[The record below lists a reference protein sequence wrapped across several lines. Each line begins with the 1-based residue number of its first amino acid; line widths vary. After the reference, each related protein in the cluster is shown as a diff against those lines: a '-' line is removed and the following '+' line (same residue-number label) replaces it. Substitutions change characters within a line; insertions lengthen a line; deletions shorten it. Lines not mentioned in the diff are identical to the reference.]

1 MTFVSFHS
9 VILTFKILKIKYLI
23 KRTDLTSKQW
33 PEKTEVCLCRSK
45 AGILIAIRL
54 QITYFCA
61 IIIRMGNLRV
71 CNTKTL
77 LL

>member
-1 MTFVSFHS
+1 
-9 VILTFKILKIKYLI
+9 LKISYLI
-23 KRTDLTSKQW
+23 KRRKLAAKYKQ
-33 PEKTEVCLCRSK
+33 EKTAACLCRSK

-54 QITYFCA
+54 QIPYFCA